1 MQGRQRSDRRA
12 QPHAAR
18 PEVNEAAPLP
28 HERAVPGAQPCPVSA
43 VSAVPQAAPVPTPV
57 PHQQSSIGSENML
70 DVDVTVLAFA
80 QWVMELKNKSSNSQK
95 SLQIELNTIK
105 NAINGNHSDLADFK
119 RHGAAIQQ
127 QMQSEINEIRESLSS
142 VFMEITAAVRNNAA
156 ADQDLKMKIQMLN
169 EQAVRNE
176 TAFAQL
182 ADAADQSQS
191 KLRAAAQEMQQFSER
206 MRDDLASLNQ
216 KTDTLQGTVLDRADQ
231 LKSETDQLSQDLRT
245 QLEKRKVQLQ
255 KMVQDVVNIGE
266 SLQGLVNDFGGVK
279 RESGAT
285 QTRLNSSLYSLDAR
299 RQQGTTAP
307 AACQVVSS
315 KFHAM
320 PMAQEHLCVQSM
332 TEAPCGKQRGMA
344 VLSRPSAKRTGQSA
358 QSVAKSSRRPKPK
371 AALGAISEAAEW
383 TEQSAAGR
391 HDFDEELETMWA
403 EAGAEDGATNS
414 SAGKSCDAATVASRA
429 LAAASAARKGVL
441 GVICSTGTAD
451 VSAAARR
458 GIIESGGRLQTAEL
472 SFCKGASAAT
482 AVERGGSDPQ
492 DDSEEETSETSEEE
506 VEMQE
511 VSMPSRPV
519 NSKPKVAA
527 DVLEL
532 DIDIGPED
540 PNVRSPTTA
549 RCTGKLSKAA
559 DAASGAINSPM
570 RGRIMVGTD
579 LETKVLRKRCEESC
593 DTSSKTS
600 VHAVE
605 TAKLSTSS
613 SNKDTDGQA
622 EDMKISSAEPAG
634 QAAADAEIEKEWEEI
649 AFRSDELAKEARES
663 RGKAVAQQD
672 ALRKPICYKEVQSWL
687 HDLSTSKEAAT
698 TAIASETEIEKPG
711 RRPEEF
717 VLSLKAMS
725 FDFNDMLHYRLL
737 HTMYSKLARCKVCPR
752 IGSHWE
758 VLGFQG
764 TDPHTDL
771 NRSGGLLNVVH
782 MFFFFS
788 HFFEIFKAAYLLSQ
802 DDQQHFPLAAVCIN
816 ITKMVMDALA
826 AGSFSS
832 ILDEIDQGA
841 IPVAETTCLIFSGG
855 LHHFYSR
862 WRTQKRTIRDSE
874 QTFKEVRA
882 LMCSQPATLLEE
894 LHKGSEHAAIGAIK
908 ADSAQV
914 EFTNLGSVD
923 PKEAQKCAAGES
935 GSTTRSP
942 RTQAEIRT
950 LVLSINTG
958 NKTEHCPCI
967 QLPPLGKQ
975 PKRCGTPISEVSG
988 ICMACALQAVDVL
1001 ALLIAAWAWRQLFL
1015 LACAA
1020 SPSSLSYRSV
1030 LCVKAVLG
1038 SIGNSAA
1045 DGTAVVGSAS
1055 RWRDAIQKALKAAA
1069 VLLQSLQRGEGFQ
1082 ETDAKLAAF
1091 ENEDASRATSSL
1103 TKPVPGALAQE
1114 QESGLGP
1121 PAHTCENLDA
1131 QESTPGIL
1139 TDTSVASE
1147 AVDDGLLTEEL
1158 PVSPARSSS
1167 SPRKCDKDAHSEQDL
1182 EGEAD
1187 DADRDQSS
1195 APGFQNDFGASV
1207 QQEHEPASPS
1217 ERDSREA
1224 DVVNTTAVLEEK
1236 CLETLSE
1243 TASSA
1248 ATQDQCRQEQSCT
1261 VTSPHTA
1268 DPTEIALESP
1278 VADAA
1283 VEQSFESPIIAEYT
1297 RENSQSDR
1305 PELEQTEG
1313 ADESKGKSAEA
1324 TSAEASWRPSLRAVV
1339 SRKAEQ
1345 ATADD
1350 FEATEVEGDSHSLSE
1365 HAQARIWCRRDRGLD
1380 GNTSDSMQSSSS
1392 RGKPRRAFYKARQ
1405 VQEA

>member
-1 MQGRQRSDRRA
+1 MTHGGLHCVSARDRTSRVTSPCLTTSNVAASYAELRGKCKKKTEDNPCELQTDRPRGNCNHTEGFLCVCTRLSPLGRPRQGLMQGRQRSDRRA

-28 HERAVPGAQPCPVSA
+28 HERAVPGAQPSPVSA

-255 KMVQDVVNIGE
+255 KLVQDVVNIGE

-332 TEAPCGKQRGMA
+332 TEAPCRKQWGMA

-391 HDFDEELETMWA
+391 HDFDEELEAMWA
-403 EAGAEDGATNS
+403 EASAADGATN

-429 LAAASAARKGVL
+429 LATANAARKGVF
-441 GVICSTGTAD
+441 GVICSPGTAD
-451 VSAAARR
+451 VSIAARR
-458 GIIESGGRLQTAEL
+458 GVIESGGPLQTAEL

-482 AVERGGSDPQ
+482 AVQRGGSDPQ

-506 VEMQE
+506 VELQE

-519 NSKPKVAA
+519 NSKPKAKAA

-540 PNVRSPTTA
+540 PNASSPTTA

-559 DAASGAINSPM
+559 DSASGAINSPM

-600 VHAVE
+600 AHAVE
-605 TAKLSTSS
+605 TLKLSTCS

-622 EDMKISSAEPAG
+622 EPDKKISSAEPSG
-634 QAAADAEIEKEWEEI
+634 QEAADAEIEKEWEEI

-687 HDLSTSKEAAT
+687 HDLSTSTEVAT
-698 TAIASETEIEKPG
+698 TAIASETEIVKPE

-802 DDQQHFPLAAVCIN
+802 DR
-816 ITKMVMDALA
+816 M
-826 AGSFSS
+826 
-832 ILDEIDQGA
+832 
-841 IPVAETTCLIFSGG
+841 
-855 LHHFYSR
+855 Y
-862 WRTQKRTIRDSE
+862 
-874 QTFKEVRA
+874 
-882 LMCSQPATLLEE
+882 
-894 LHKGSEHAAIGAIK
+894 
-908 ADSAQV
+908 
-914 EFTNLGSVD
+914 
-923 PKEAQKCAAGES
+923 
-935 GSTTRSP
+935 
-942 RTQAEIRT
+942 
-950 LVLSINTG
+950 
-958 NKTEHCPCI
+958 
-967 QLPPLGKQ
+967 
-975 PKRCGTPISEVSG
+975 
-988 ICMACALQAVDVL
+988 
-1001 ALLIAAWAWRQLFL
+1001 
-1015 LACAA
+1015 
-1020 SPSSLSYRSV
+1020 
-1030 LCVKAVLG
+1030 
-1038 SIGNSAA
+1038 
-1045 DGTAVVGSAS
+1045 
-1055 RWRDAIQKALKAAA
+1055 
-1069 VLLQSLQRGEGFQ
+1069 
-1082 ETDAKLAAF
+1082 
-1091 ENEDASRATSSL
+1091 
-1103 TKPVPGALAQE
+1103 
-1114 QESGLGP
+1114 
-1121 PAHTCENLDA
+1121 
-1131 QESTPGIL
+1131 
-1139 TDTSVASE
+1139 
-1147 AVDDGLLTEEL
+1147 
-1158 PVSPARSSS
+1158 
-1167 SPRKCDKDAHSEQDL
+1167 
-1182 EGEAD
+1182 
-1187 DADRDQSS
+1187 
-1195 APGFQNDFGASV
+1195 
-1207 QQEHEPASPS
+1207 
-1217 ERDSREA
+1217 
-1224 DVVNTTAVLEEK
+1224 
-1236 CLETLSE
+1236 
-1243 TASSA
+1243 
-1248 ATQDQCRQEQSCT
+1248 
-1261 VTSPHTA
+1261 
-1268 DPTEIALESP
+1268 
-1278 VADAA
+1278 
-1283 VEQSFESPIIAEYT
+1283 
-1297 RENSQSDR
+1297 
-1305 PELEQTEG
+1305 
-1313 ADESKGKSAEA
+1313 
-1324 TSAEASWRPSLRAVV
+1324 
-1339 SRKAEQ
+1339 
-1345 ATADD
+1345 
-1350 FEATEVEGDSHSLSE
+1350 
-1365 HAQARIWCRRDRGLD
+1365 
-1380 GNTSDSMQSSSS
+1380 
-1392 RGKPRRAFYKARQ
+1392 
-1405 VQEA
+1405 

>member
-1 MQGRQRSDRRA
+1 MTHGGLHCVSARDRTSRVTSPCLTTSNVAASYAELRGKCKKKTEDNPCELQTDRPRGNCNHTEGFLCVCTRLSPLGRPRQGLMQGRQRSDRRA

-28 HERAVPGAQPCPVSA
+28 HERAVPGAQPSPVSA

-231 LKSETDQLSQDLRT
+231 LKSETDQLSQDLATGSWMMLQLDLRT

-255 KMVQDVVNIGE
+255 KLVQDVVNIGE

-332 TEAPCGKQRGMA
+332 TEAPCRKQWGMA

-391 HDFDEELETMWA
+391 HDFDEELEAMWA
-403 EAGAEDGATNS
+403 EASAADGATN

-429 LAAASAARKGVL
+429 LATANAARKGVF
-441 GVICSTGTAD
+441 GVICSPGTAD
-451 VSAAARR
+451 VSIAARR
-458 GIIESGGRLQTAEL
+458 GVIESGGPLQTAEL

-482 AVERGGSDPQ
+482 AVQRGGSDPQ

-506 VEMQE
+506 VELQE

-519 NSKPKVAA
+519 NSKPKAKAA

-540 PNVRSPTTA
+540 PNASSPTTA

-559 DAASGAINSPM
+559 DSASGAINSPM

-600 VHAVE
+600 AHAVE
-605 TAKLSTSS
+605 TLKLSTCS

-622 EDMKISSAEPAG
+622 EPDKKISSAEPSG
-634 QAAADAEIEKEWEEI
+634 QEAADAEIEKEWEEI

-687 HDLSTSKEAAT
+687 HDLSTSTEVAT
-698 TAIASETEIEKPG
+698 TAIASETEIVKPE

-758 VLGFQG
+758 
-764 TDPHTDL
+764 
-771 NRSGGLLNVVH
+771 
-782 MFFFFS
+782 
-788 HFFEIFKAAYLLSQ
+788 

-832 ILDEIDQGA
+832 ILDEIDKGA

-894 LHKGSEHAAIGAIK
+894 LHKGSEQAAIGAIK

-923 PKEAQKCAAGES
+923 PKEA
-935 GSTTRSP
+935 
-942 RTQAEIRT
+942 
-950 LVLSINTG
+950 L
-958 NKTEHCPCI
+958 
-967 QLPPLGKQ
+967 
-975 PKRCGTPISEVSG
+975 
-988 ICMACALQAVDVL
+988 
-1001 ALLIAAWAWRQLFL
+1001 
-1015 LACAA
+1015 
-1020 SPSSLSYRSV
+1020 
-1030 LCVKAVLG
+1030 
-1038 SIGNSAA
+1038 
-1045 DGTAVVGSAS
+1045 
-1055 RWRDAIQKALKAAA
+1055 
-1069 VLLQSLQRGEGFQ
+1069 
-1082 ETDAKLAAF
+1082 
-1091 ENEDASRATSSL
+1091 
-1103 TKPVPGALAQE
+1103 
-1114 QESGLGP
+1114 
-1121 PAHTCENLDA
+1121 
-1131 QESTPGIL
+1131 
-1139 TDTSVASE
+1139 
-1147 AVDDGLLTEEL
+1147 
-1158 PVSPARSSS
+1158 
-1167 SPRKCDKDAHSEQDL
+1167 
-1182 EGEAD
+1182 
-1187 DADRDQSS
+1187 
-1195 APGFQNDFGASV
+1195 
-1207 QQEHEPASPS
+1207 
-1217 ERDSREA
+1217 
-1224 DVVNTTAVLEEK
+1224 
-1236 CLETLSE
+1236 
-1243 TASSA
+1243 
-1248 ATQDQCRQEQSCT
+1248 
-1261 VTSPHTA
+1261 
-1268 DPTEIALESP
+1268 LESP
-1278 VADAA
+1278 G
-1283 VEQSFESPIIAEYT
+1283 PG
-1297 RENSQSDR
+1297 
-1305 PELEQTEG
+1305 PPPG
-1313 ADESKGKSAEA
+1313 G
-1324 TSAEASWRPSLRAVV
+1324 P
-1339 SRKAEQ
+1339 
-1345 ATADD
+1345 
-1350 FEATEVEGDSHSLSE
+1350 
-1365 HAQARIWCRRDRGLD
+1365 RGLRHY
-1380 GNTSDSMQSSSS
+1380 Q
-1392 RGKPRRAFYKARQ
+1392 AA
-1405 VQEA
+1405 E